1 MVPPEPENGYSHMF
15 YVMLL
20 MGIIGLVGM
29 LIVATGS
36 AIP

>member
-1 MVPPEPENGYSHMF
+1 MVPPEPENGYSQMF

-20 MGIIGLVGM
+20 MGIVGVVGM
-29 LIVATGS
+29 LIVATQS